1 MLLSI
6 QQKEILHLLRELGC
20 LHERQLLTL
29 LRGKYS
35 SGGRELSLA
44 AVQTMLRQLRHLRG
58 DIRLENGMAFLDGRK
73 AGPLHL
79 EALDVMLEL
88 TGGVPEHPRRGP
100 APPALLRFSLGGE
113 HIRLFT
119 VAQLTGPSSVQAVQ
133 RVPMEHIIW
142 ISESGQIP
150 EGLTLPAKHFF
161 AARTKDGIHRFYGSQ
176 EL

>member
-6 QQKEILHLLRELGC
+6 QQKDILQLLRELGC
-20 LHERQLLTL
+20 LHERQILAF
-29 LRGKYS
+29 LRSKYPSGK
-35 SGGRELSLA
+35 RELSLV

-58 DIRLENGMAFLDGRK
+58 DICLKDGLVFLHGQK
-73 AGPLHL
+73 VSSLHL
-79 EALDVMLEL
+79 EAVDVALEL
-88 TGGVPEHPRRGP
+88 TGGVPEHPRRGA
-100 APPALLRFSLGGE
+100 APVLLHFSLVGE
-113 HIRLFT
+113 RIRLFT
-119 VAQLTGPSSVQAVQ
+119 VAQMTGPSSIQAVQ

-161 AARTKDGIHRFYGSQ
+161 AARTKDGPHRFYGSQ

>member
-6 QQKEILHLLRELGC
+6 QQKETLHLLRELGC

-35 SGGRELSLA
+35 SGGRELSLV

-58 DIRLENGMAFLDGRK
+58 DICLKDGLGFLHSQK
-73 AGPLHL
+73 VSPLHL
-79 EALDVMLEL
+79 EAVDVALEL
-88 TGGVPEHPRRGP
+88 TGGAPEHLRRG
-100 APPALLRFSLGGE
+100 APPVLLRFSLSGE

-142 ISESGQIP
+142 ISETGRIP
-150 EGLTLPAKHFF
+150 EGLTLPEKHFF
-161 AARTKDGIHRFYGSQ
+161 AARTNDGTHRFFSSQ